1 MSERNTSLETFKQIK
16 ITFVMKINC
25 LDRFVKCNFKSDIV
39 LPHPSGILA
48 NDKIVNDG
56 SCLVFLELRVIFTVI
71 VFFF

>member
-1 MSERNTSLETFKQIK
+1 
-16 ITFVMKINC
+16 MKINC

-71 VFFF
+71 VFFFKLTSL